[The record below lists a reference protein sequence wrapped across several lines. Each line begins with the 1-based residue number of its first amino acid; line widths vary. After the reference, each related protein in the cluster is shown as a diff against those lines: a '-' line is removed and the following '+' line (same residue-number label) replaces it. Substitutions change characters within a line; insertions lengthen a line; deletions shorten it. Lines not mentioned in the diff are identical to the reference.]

1 MTIFVSIDSSLENN
15 LWWNN
20 LIHLYAREGDPFEI
34 HCWYDEINLIHL
46 AEQHGIKVRSS
57 IPEVTVVSGK
67 VTQELLDLLISGKKP
82 EDTSG
87 YNKMTPF
94 YTVRIGENF
103 SSEQYGTTVY
113 LTCDSAEQYQQVD
126 TLLQDMKHHAN
137 IYRNT

>member
-1 MTIFVSIDSSLENN
+1 MTIFVSIDSSLKYN

-20 LIHLYAREGDPFEI
+20 LIPLYAREGEPFEI
-34 HCWYDEINLIHL
+34 HCWYDETDLIHL
-46 AEQHGIKVRSS
+46 AEQHGVKVRSS

-94 YTVRIGENF
+94 YTVRIGDNF
-103 SSEQYGTTVY
+103 SSEQYGTAVY

-137 IYRNT
+137 IYRNI